1 MPDTGL
7 LRALAERP
15 DASTE
20 RKALQR
26 YDWLQAALDIF
37 VAEGIDAVRITRLAD
52 DLGMTRGSFYWHFK
66 NRQDMI
72 DALGNFWKCK
82 NTPALIAAVERA
94 RTLEEGILGFFE
106 ICVDATH
113 FDPRLDLAIREWA
126 RRSENIRHLLDQEDQ
141 VRIDALQ
148 QYFLRF
154 DYPMPEALIRARVLY
169 FSQIGFY
176 ALDVPEPLRTRLEYT
191 EAYYQCFTGQ
201 ALAAATA
208 DQFRHDIIHR
218 YGDQIP

>member
-15 DASTE
+15 DASTD

-26 YDWLQAALDIF
+26 YDSLQAALDIF

-72 DALGNFWKCK
+72 DALVNFWKCK

-201 ALAAATA
+201 ALVAATA